1 MDAQPLSSKVAALE
15 AKVAVLED
23 EGKIIKGE
31 VKQILTEIR
40 TAILSRVDNPFDEVA
55 GGGHAQA
62 ATVQVV
68 SAAAPDLARV
78 QIIAPEPPPVG
89 EREPEP
95 APEPAPERV
104 PARPSRPAEDERSI
118 DAKEPIM
125 LRPASAAA
133 PMPEPLAPASSP
145 QWSLLTIASLTAWAE
160 EAMGR
165 LGALRFEILLDLCE
179 AAGHVSPEARA
190 ALSRVREL
198 DVTAPEHAPS
208 TNETIVV
215 LRQLDALLNDD
226 AGDQPGLHALRR

>member
-1 MDAQPLSSKVAALE
+1 MEAQPLSSKVAALE

-40 TAILSRVDNPFDEVA
+40 TAILSRVDNPFDDVP
-55 GGGHAQA
+55 GGGRAQA

-78 QIIAPEPPPVG
+78 QIIAPDPPVG

-95 APEPAPERV
+95 EREREPEPAPAR
-104 PARPSRPAEDERSI
+104 PARTAADERSI

-125 LRPASAAA
+125 LRPAGPAA
-133 PMPEPLAPASSP
+133 PMPEPAATPSP
-145 QWSLLTIASLTAWAE
+145 PRWSLLTIASLTAWAE

-215 LRQLDALLNDD
+215 LRQLDALLNED
-226 AGDQPGLHALRR
+226 AGDQPGLHTLRR